1 MKNPYSLIETEII
14 KIEELTPINR
24 LFMLRIKDDEIRS
37 GFKFRHG
44 QFFILSVPGFGE
56 APFGFCS
63 SPTITDYFQVSIDK
77 RGVLTSR
84 LFKLKKGSLAGVRG
98 PYGNGFDRKKI
109 KSRNLV
115 LVAGGCGLSPL
126 RAIIQDAN
134 LNPQNFQQIQI
145 FYGCRN
151 PELLS
156 FKNDYKNWSKNIE
169 INLTVDSP
177 DQNWKGNVGVVANL
191 LTKEKIKKGSAAILV
206 GPPIMYKFVT
216 QKLLELGLAEEDIY
230 LSLERRM
237 HCGLGICQHCVLIN
251 SVYVCADGPVFS
263 YKEIKDVPEGI

>member
-1 MKNPYSLIETEII
+1 MKNPYSPIEAEII
-14 KIEELTPINR
+14 QVDKLTPINR
-24 LFMLRIKDDEIRS
+24 LFTFRIKNEETRS

-63 SPTITDYFQVSIDK
+63 SPTITDYFQASIDK
-77 RGVLTSR
+77 RGSLTSE
-84 LFKLKKGSLAGVRG
+84 LFKLRKGSLVGIRG

-126 RAIIQDAN
+126 RTIIQDAN

-177 DQNWKGNVGVVANL
+177 DQNWKDNVGVVTNL
-191 LTKEKIKKGSAAILV
+191 LTKEKIKKDSTAILV

-237 HCGLGICQHCVLIN
+237 HCGIGICQHCVLVGN
-251 SVYVCADGPVFS
+251 GYVCTDGPVFS
-263 YKEIKDVPEGI
+263 YAEIKDFPEGI